1 MTPLQLKNFF
11 RSDVRDE
18 AAPYLWSDA
27 EIYSYM
33 DDAQKM
39 FCRLTGGLADYSSP
53 LCEIPVSAG
62 ARTVAYDPR
71 ILKLRGIRRVSDGE
85 GVKVLNYEDMDV
97 RYADHRNWERPGPI
111 QAVITGM
118 EANKLVLVGTPV
130 VDDALRATVYR
141 LPLEAVTETST
152 SFEIDEQHHRHLLSW
167 MKHLA
172 HEKQDAETY
181 DRGRAAEF
189 RQKFLEYCAE
199 AKGERERREHKYRT
213 ISYGGL

>member
-1 MTPLQLKNFF
+1 MTPLQIKNFF

-39 FCRLTGGLADYSSP
+39 FCRLTGGVADYSSP

-71 ILKLRGIRRVSDGE
+71 ILKLRGVRRVSDGE

-111 QAVITGM
+111 QAVVTGM
-118 EANKLVLVGTPV
+118 EANKLVLVGLPV
-130 VDDALRATVYR
+130 TNDALRATVYR
-141 LPLEAVTETST
+141 LPLETVTETST
-152 SFEIDEQHHRHLLSW
+152 LLEIDEQHHRHLLTW

-181 DRGRAAEF
+181 DRGRSAEF

-213 ISYGGL
+213 ITYGGL